1 MQARNE
7 NKSDE
12 PNKHVYTVM
21 INTNTNSKSHL
32 NLKYSVDFE
41 KEAANSSLNQS
52 IDGKITFSCT
62 QRLEFIRV
70 NEIKYSL
77 IQSFA
82 KSLKFT
88 LILTQIQSNQLQ
100 LHLGW
105 IN

>member
-21 INTNTNSKSHL
+21 INTNTNSNSKSHL

-77 IQSFA
+77 IQPFA
-82 KSLKFT
+82 KSLKST
-88 LILTQIQSNQLQ
+88 LLLTQI
-100 LHLGW
+100 
-105 IN
+105 